1 MTLVAV
7 LFYTEQMDTLLLSDD
22 RAAEAG
28 ALLKAGQL
36 VVFPTETVYGLGADA
51 LNEDACKQIFEAK
64 GRPQDNPLIVHIH
77 DRVQLDLL
85 TVSLPPGADAL
96 MQEFWPGP
104 LTLVLPKSS
113 SVGSV
118 VTAGL
123 DTVGIRMPHHPVAR
137 EVLRCAGTPVA
148 APSAN
153 RSGKPSPTTYAMACS
168 AMTGRVAAIVDGGDC
183 ENGLESTVLGWA
195 QGQIH
200 VSDSCHENPGTGW
213 VILRPGSVTRED
225 LSRVLGPLLLPPV
238 HPANESLTVRSP
250 GTRHPHYRP
259 RSPVA
264 LFYHYGDLA
273 EEKLLLY
280 RDWALIGISDSRDP
294 AESAVNPS
302 DRPPE
307 QWSGPVRL
315 YAGWKELAK
324 RLYSDFYEMDNL
336 GVPGILVQIPKED
349 GGIGEALRN
358 RAGKAAAGRFI

>member
-1 MTLVAV
+1 
-7 LFYTEQMDTLLLSDD
+7 MDTLLLSGD

-28 ALLKAGQL
+28 ALLEAGHL

-51 LNEDACKQIFEAK
+51 LNEDACKRIFEAK
-64 GRPQDNPLIVHIH
+64 GRPQDNPLIVHIYE
-77 DRVQLDLL
+77 RLQLGLL
-85 TVSLPPGADAL
+85 TVSLPPGADSL
-96 MQEFWPGP
+96 MQAFWPGP
-104 LTLVLPKSS
+104 LTLVLPKSA

-137 EVLRCAGTPVA
+137 EVLRSAGTPVA

-153 RSGKPSPTTYAMACS
+153 RSGKPSPTTFAMACS

-183 ENGLESTVLGWA
+183 ENGLESTVLGWS
-195 QGQIH
+195 QGHIQA
-200 VSDSCHENPGTGW
+200 SASCDEDPGSGW

-225 LSRVLGPLLLPPV
+225 LAHVLGPLLLPPV
-238 HPANESLTVRSP
+238 HPANESLSVRSP

-264 LFYHYGDLA
+264 LYYHYEDLKG
-273 EEKLLLY
+273 EKSVLY
-280 RDWALIGISDSRDP
+280 RDWALIGISDSLP
-294 AESAVNPS
+294 FAESADDS
-302 DRPPE
+302 MDREPE

-315 YAGWKELAK
+315 YPDWKELAR
-324 RLYSDFYEMDNL
+324 RLYSDFYELDSL
-336 GVPGILVQIPKED
+336 GVPGILVQIPKDD